1 LNQFIAIIL
10 GIIVCLV
17 NFLCSILIAKL
28 AYRKKNQGQFN
39 KVVLLSL
46 GIRLAGLIGV
56 TVAGLFILHNYRME
70 FSLSLIITTFI
81 MTIVE
86 ILYFNYRSNSL
97 NLQNHSRKEG

>member
-1 LNQFIAIIL
+1 LNQFIAIIF
-10 GIIVCLV
+10 GVMVCLV
-17 NFLCSILIAKL
+17 NFLISILVAKL
-28 AYRKKNQGQFN
+28 AYRKREQGQFN

-46 GIRLAGLIGV
+46 GIRLAGLICV
-56 TVAGLFILHNYRME
+56 TVAGLYILSDFRLE